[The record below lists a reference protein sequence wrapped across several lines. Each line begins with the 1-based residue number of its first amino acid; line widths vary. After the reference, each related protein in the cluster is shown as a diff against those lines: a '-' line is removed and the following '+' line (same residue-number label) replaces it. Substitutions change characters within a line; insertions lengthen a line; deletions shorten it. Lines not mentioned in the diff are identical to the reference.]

1 MHVMHIL
8 TLLSSK
14 FILVLS
20 LKKMMRFGGKRESER
35 DLNWKVKSS
44 NLVIDSIRSG
54 SMQEH
59 FPDVFDFTEKH
70 TEKDTDQ
77 IPHKRPRHKPDQPTT
92 PRKDYWDS
100 TWGRML
106 IRDKDRLLTQ
116 PQSKEA
122 KLFRRRFRLPPKLF
136 FEVFV
141 KQIEEI
147 FDHDVGNQYRFRVPA
162 PIKALIVL
170 RILGR
175 DAKCDDCVEF
185 SMVAESSC
193 NRIFHIFLEKYS
205 ANNYNKYVY
214 FPDPTTEAGR
224 AELAQIMESY
234 RLLSFTGCVGSLDAT
249 HVKWEKCDKEWKWR
263 CNGKEGYPTVA
274 FQCVVSHTRR
284 VYHVSKAFCG
294 AENDLTTIRKC
305 DEIRDALFN
314 KYKDVEFVL
323 YDAAGNPFVVK
334 GAYFLS
340 DNGYPDW
347 RSLIR
352 PINEPQSNSEVYFAE
367 FAESVRKDIECFF
380 GITKARWRFL
390 KNAIQYHSPTAISNA
405 FR

>member
-116 PQSKEA
+116 PLVQ
-122 KLFRRRFRLPPKLF
+122 
-136 FEVFV
+136 
-141 KQIEEI
+141 
-147 FDHDVGNQYRFRVPA
+147 
-162 PIKALIVL
+162 
-170 RILGR
+170 
-175 DAKCDDCVEF
+175 
-185 SMVAESSC
+185 
-193 NRIFHIFLEKYS
+193 
-205 ANNYNKYVY
+205 
-214 FPDPTTEAGR
+214 
-224 AELAQIMESY
+224 
-234 RLLSFTGCVGSLDAT
+234 
-249 HVKWEKCDKEWKWR
+249 
-263 CNGKEGYPTVA
+263 
-274 FQCVVSHTRR
+274 
-284 VYHVSKAFCG
+284 
-294 AENDLTTIRKC
+294 
-305 DEIRDALFN
+305 
-314 KYKDVEFVL
+314 
-323 YDAAGNPFVVK
+323 
-334 GAYFLS
+334 
-340 DNGYPDW
+340 
-347 RSLIR
+347 
-352 PINEPQSNSEVYFAE
+352 
-367 FAESVRKDIECFF
+367 
-380 GITKARWRFL
+380 
-390 KNAIQYHSPTAISNA
+390 
-405 FR
+405 